1 MFITMPSFAMKNTQ
15 NTTIVQLRNAIKS
28 KEKAAL
34 KQAKIDS
41 LPEKERQKRAQQKIQ
56 QEEIRKLRIQKQ
68 EEESKAIRL
77 EIAKREQEEEQR
89 ERELNEERKRK
100 LAEELKNAS
109 VCGTEVAQK
118 SCDVA
123 MPSKKRRLESAP
135 IDSSR
140 KNGFFDA
147 SSRAQIE
154 AVISIA
160 KERIGTKPTT
170 SNFIPTYD
178 DVMNNASTRLFYSS
192 SESGSGLVGEGAHPW
207 CKPTDWT
214 EFISK
219 LNELMR
225 ERRKNKIKYFYGE
238 YNFVI
243 EGKEVMKH
251 MNNIPLI
258 MDANNKKIDYASIVF
273 RFTRSDNSSDDGEE
287 EDEENDGTDG
297 NDGNNNDTLASE
309 KNAVVTRYRPYKD
322 ICTEMHSI
330 IEAASIG
337 FGTPCY
343 ASFAFKSGEKVT
355 RTGKMIP
362 MYGAMC
368 VLKRGEKNLNALVTD
383 RVSDVYSQYG
393 RNSESI
399 EDIIQKGVRGFAKKQ
414 IVPILVKQA
423 QAHVLN
429 FDSKPSNMMV
439 FVDKTCKLVDF
450 DSALY
455 AKDATYTTFEGCL
468 LVNLLLLCVHARA
481 WINVYFADAF
491 VSAFRELIL
500 ELVVHARSNK
510 WIYDAKIAHTKF
522 TQDHVLDAEDAKTK
536 LESVVNAYFVERVE
550 ESTYKMKPNFLIGK
564 PMLPQLVRFALN
576 GSATANDE
584 AIRKVFGGR

>member
-1 MFITMPSFAMKNTQ
+1 MPSVAVKSTQ
-15 NTTIVQLRNAIKS
+15 NTTICQLRNAIKS
-28 KEKAAL
+28 KERAAL

-41 LPEKERQKRAQQKIQ
+41 LSENERKKRTQQKIQ
-56 QEEIRKLRIQKQ
+56 RDEIRKLRIQNQ
-68 EEESKAIRL
+68 EEESRAIRS
-77 EIAKREQEEEQR
+77 EIIKRKEEEEQKA
-89 ERELNEERKRK
+89 RELNEERKRK
-100 LAEELKNAS
+100 LIEELKNDS
-109 VCGTEVAQK
+109 VCGTEIEQESVGTL
-118 SCDVA
+118 
-123 MPSKKRRLESAP
+123 MPSKKRRPESKSTDP
-135 IDSSR
+135 IR
-140 KNGFFDA
+140 KNGFFDSA
-147 SSRAQIE
+147 SRVQIDN
-154 AVISIA
+154 VISLA
-160 KERIGTKPTT
+160 KECTGTKPATPG
-170 SNFIPTYD
+170 FVPTYN

-192 SESGSGLVGEGAHPW
+192 SENGAGLVGEGAHPW

-219 LNELMR
+219 LNKLMHN
-225 ERRKNKIKYFYGE
+225 RRKNKIKYFYGE

-243 EGKEVMKH
+243 EGKEMLQHLQDV
-251 MNNIPLI
+251 PLI
-258 MDANNKKIDYASIVF
+258 MNVNNKKVDYASIVF
-273 RFTRSDNSSDDGEE
+273 RFTRSDNSSDDGDDSGDGDD
-287 EDEENDGTDG
+287 DEEQEDNECNGG
-297 NDGNNNDTLASE
+297 NVSE
-309 KNAVVTRYRPYKD
+309 PEKKSIVTRYRSYKD
-322 ICTEMHSI
+322 VCTEMHSI

-343 ASFAFKSGEKVT
+343 ASFAFKSGFKVT
-355 RTGKMIP
+355 RTGKKIP
-362 MYGAMC
+362 MYGAMY

-383 RVSDVYSQYG
+383 RVSDVYIQYG
-393 RNSESI
+393 RNNESI

-414 IVPILVKQA
+414 VIPILVKEA

-429 FDSKPSNMMV
+429 FDSKPANMMV
-439 FVDKTCKLVDF
+439 FVDKTCRLVDF
-450 DSALY
+450 DPVLY

-522 TQDHVLDAEDAKTK
+522 TQDHVLNEEDAKTK
-536 LESVVNAYFVERVE
+536 LESVVNSYFVERVE

-564 PMLPQLVRFALN
+564 PMLPQLVKFALT

-584 AIRKVFGGR
+584 AIRGVFGDM